1 MLLRTVFFT
10 LGVISAVCAA
20 PFTSSSNL
28 ATPSLAVRAK
38 PEPKL
43 VDIMF
48 TIDPSETDPPPQDVQ
63 RRIALAVF
71 GDVSKTSSLHWS
83 NGYTFVDT
91 HFRWR
96 RRSIWHATVRSGW
109 STDVIIPSTEVPGKA
124 VTLVDWKSE
133 KKKIEALSVT
143 PLTEE
148 ALEASGL
155 NGKGSS

>member
-38 PEPKL
+38 SEPL
-43 VDIMF
+43 VDISF
-48 TIDPSETDPPPQDVQ
+48 KDLFATDPPPQDVQ

-71 GDVSKTSSLHWS
+71 GDVDKTSSLHWI
-83 NGYTFVDT
+83 NGYTSGDT
-91 HFRWR
+91 DFRWR
-96 RRSIWHATVRSGW
+96 RRSARNPTIIEGW
-109 STDVIIPSTEVPGKA
+109 STYVKIPSTEVPGKA
-124 VTLVDWKSE
+124 VTLVDYESE
-133 KKKIEALSVT
+133 KKKIEDHSVT
-143 PLTEE
+143 PLTQE

-155 NGKGSS
+155 NGKGRS